1 MTASVGEIAVV
12 ALIALLVIKPEQLPS
27 AALMVGRLLKT
38 SRGLLGTAKTQLH
51 QWMDTCDVPS
61 SPNALIEDLPAKNM
75 RDCAFE

>member
-51 QWMDTCDVPS
+51 QWIEAVDVTTKKS
-61 SPNALIEDLPAKNM
+61 ESEK
-75 RDCAFE
+75 